1 MSSFNKIIII
11 TIIIIIIIIINTIII
26 INNIIK
32 PVIIKLNATTK
43 IENWFLLLNG
53 FVTYTIFLG
62 FSVKCNISDEQKRK
76 LLELSWFIAIM
87 LLQEKLSK
95 YTKCNYL
102 KLSLINNRFI

>member
-11 TIIIIIIIIINTIII
+11 TIIIIINTIII

-43 IENWFLLLNG
+43 IENGWFLLLNG

-62 FSVKCNISDEQKRK
+62 FSVKYN
-76 LLELSWFIAIM
+76 
-87 LLQEKLSK
+87 
-95 YTKCNYL
+95 
-102 KLSLINNRFI
+102 